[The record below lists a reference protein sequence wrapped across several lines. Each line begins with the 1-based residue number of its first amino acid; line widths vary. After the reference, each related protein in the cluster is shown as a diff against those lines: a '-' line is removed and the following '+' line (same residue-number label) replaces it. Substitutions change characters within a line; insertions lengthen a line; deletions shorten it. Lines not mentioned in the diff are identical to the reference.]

1 MSEIHVVPS
10 ESQNT
15 INVVNGSNGSSIN
28 VVNGNTGSSVHV
40 SNVADFYTL
49 AKSWAISDE
58 LVENLDYSAK
68 YYAGV
73 SQNASNSAAQSA
85 QMAEN
90 AKDTILTDAG
100 FIAVKNDLENINTVA
115 GDITNINVI
124 AEMIINNNNLLFYE
138 EIEQ

>member
-1 MSEIHVVPS
+1 MANARPINNIVSANAVSVNDVSSASGRSET
-10 ESQNT
+10 Q
-15 INVVNGSNGSSIN
+15 VNNA
-28 VVNGNTGSSVHV
+28 SVA
-40 SNVADFYTL
+40 STEYWYEQ
-49 AKSWAISDE
+49 S
-58 LVENLDYSAK
+58 K

-100 FIAVKNDLENINTVA
+100 FIAVKNDLANINTVA

-124 AEMIINNNNLLFYE
+124 AEMIINNDNLLFYE
-138 EIEQ
+138 EIE